1 MMVGF
6 RKVGARNVGVAGLM
20 VTAAIVGL
28 PGCGGSPSVQEE
40 LKGLHPVKG
49 TIKSNV
55 GSVAG
60 MTIHMF
66 PNSAEARESSGEVK
80 ADGTFELFSRK
91 PGDGASDGDYK
102 IYFSKPIG
110 GGKAKGSFPEKFLS
124 PDTTDAKAT
133 IKPETSD
140 LGTITLRR

>member
-1 MMVGF
+1 MF
-6 RKVGARNVGVAGLM
+6 DLRKLVAGESGLAAVI
-20 VTAAIVGL
+20 VTATLVTL
-28 PGCGGSPSVQEE
+28 PGCGGAQPVQEE

-66 PNSAEARESSGEVK
+66 PNSEAARPSSGEVK
-80 ADGTFELFSRK
+80 ADGSFELSTRS

-102 IYFSKPIG
+102 IYFSKPLG
-110 GGKAKGSFPEKFLS
+110 GGKPKGAFPEKFLS
-124 PDTTDAKAT
+124 PDTTDVKAT